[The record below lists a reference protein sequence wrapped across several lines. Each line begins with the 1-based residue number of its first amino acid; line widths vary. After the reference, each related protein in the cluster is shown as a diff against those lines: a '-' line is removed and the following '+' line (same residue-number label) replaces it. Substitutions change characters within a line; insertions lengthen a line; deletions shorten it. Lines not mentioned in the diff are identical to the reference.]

1 MILPLKPLLK
11 HILWLILIESVI
23 LAGGLVLAPVH
34 DPGFDF
40 AGIAVLSLSFAL
52 LSLLTL
58 FIFFRGQK
66 KDPQSQTIH
75 LLVAMGIKFIAEL
88 VLALIWFFVAKKSGL
103 ASVILFFVLYLA
115 FTLFSV
121 LVVLKTLKYKPL

>member
-23 LAGGLVLAPVH
+23 LAGGLVLASVH

-40 AGIAVLSLSFAL
+40 AGMAVLSVSFAF

-66 KDPQSQTIH
+66 KDPQGQTIH
-75 LLVAMGIKFIAEL
+75 LLVALGTKFIAEL
-88 VLALIWFFVAKKSGL
+88 VIALIWFFVAKKSGL
-103 ASVILFFVLYLA
+103 ASVMLFFVLYLA
-115 FTLFSV
+115 FTLYSV
-121 LVVLKTLKYKPL
+121 LVVLKVLKYKPL

>member
-1 MILPLKPLLK
+1 MKPLHK
-11 HILWLILIESVI
+11 NILWLILIESLI
-23 LAGGLVLAPVH
+23 LAGGLVLSSVH

-40 AGIAVLSLSFAL
+40 AGIAVLSVSFAL

-103 ASVILFFVLYLA
+103 ASVMLFFVLYLA
-115 FTLFSV
+115 FTLYSV
-121 LVVLKTLKYKPL
+121 LVVLKVLKYKPL